1 MGSSESTP
9 VQWLSS
15 PPPPNPELD
24 QPWRTFDWG
33 QKKYLKEK
41 LENFSPSHPDVKDIK
56 ILVAGPIG
64 AGKSSFINS
73 VDSAFQGRITSRAL
87 VNASDGYSH
96 SFTQILKGFS
106 IRSGGKKLP
115 FVFKDIMGL
124 EPDVLAGSQTE
135 DIINA
140 LYGHVKDGYKFNQE
154 QALRYNDQQ
163 YNCEPNLSD
172 QCFCLVY
179 VIAADTVQFT
189 DDRLIDKLRIIRQR
203 ISEKGIP
210 QVIVMTK
217 VDEACPQVKNDLR
230 KIYKS
235 KKIKEKMELC
245 SAKVGVPMSQI
256 FPVKNY
262 HNEIDTNDDTDVLI
276 LKAVEQIVQ
285 IANDRLEDSEI
296 Y

>member
-9 VQWLSS
+9 VQRPSS
-15 PPPPNPELD
+15 PPPPNPELVK
-24 QPWRTFDWG
+24 PWRTFDWG

-64 AGKSSFINS
+64 GGKSSFINS
-73 VDSAFQGRITSRAL
+73 VDSAFQGRISSRAL
-87 VNASDGYSH
+87 VYSYASG
-96 SFTQILKGFS
+96 QILSQNLKGFT
-106 IRSGGKKLP
+106 IRSGKKTLP
-115 FVFKDIMGL
+115 FIFKDTMGL
-124 EPDVLAGSQTE
+124 ESPVSAGPQTE

-140 LYGHVKDGYKFNQE
+140 VFGHVKDGYKFNE
-154 QALRYNDQQ
+154 GQALTYKDQHF
-163 YNCEPNLSD
+163 NCDPNLSD
-172 QCFCLVY
+172 QSFCLVY
-179 VIAADTVQFT
+179 VIAADTVQYT
-189 DDRLIDKLRIIRQR
+189 DDCLLDKLKIIRQR

-217 VDEACPQVKNDLR
+217 VDEVCPLVKKDLR
-230 KIYKS
+230 KMFTS

-245 SAKVGVPMSQI
+245 SAKVGVPLTNI

-262 HNEIDTNDDTDVLI
+262 HNEINTDDDIDVLL
-276 LKAVEQIVQ
+276 LKALEQIVQ
-285 IANDRLEDSEI
+285 LANDRLEDTDS

>member
-9 VQWLSS
+9 VQRPSS
-15 PPPPNPELD
+15 PPPPNPELVK
-24 QPWRTFDWG
+24 PWRTFDWG

-262 HNEIDTNDDTDVLI
+262 HNEIDTNDETDVLI

>member
-1 MGSSESTP
+1 MGSSESTVP
-9 VQWLSS
+9 RPPS

-24 QPWRTFDWG
+24 KPWRKFDWG
-33 QKKYLKEK
+33 QKEDLKKK
-41 LENFSPSHPDVKDIK
+41 LENFCPSHPDVKDIK
-56 ILVAGPIG
+56 ILLAGPIG

-73 VDSAFQGRITSRAL
+73 VDSAFLGRISSRAL
-87 VNASDGYSH
+87 VDTSGGDSQ
-96 SFTQILKGFS
+96 SFTKNLKGFS
-106 IRSGGKKLP
+106 IRCGKKTLP
-115 FVFKDIMGL
+115 FIFKDIMGL
-124 EPDVLAGSQTE
+124 EPEILAGSQTE

-154 QALRYNDQQ
+154 QALGYNDQH
-163 YNCEPNLSD
+163 YIREPNLSD

-189 DDRLIDKLRIIRQR
+189 DDRLIDKLRIIRQK

-217 VDEACPQVKNDLR
+217 VDDACPLVKNDLR

-245 SAKVGVPMSQI
+245 SAKVGVPMSHI

-262 HNEIDTNDDTDVLI
+262 HDEIDTNNDVDVLI
-276 LKAVEQIVQ
+276 LKAIEQIVH
-285 IANDRLEDSEI
+285 IANDRLEDSESF
-296 Y
+296 